1 MSLIDRNL
9 LISAQVPDSVDIHPT
24 GTGCEGWVGQA
35 HDMLVVAKVYDFK
48 YEICGRCGTVRISE
62 RRGL

>member
-1 MSLIDRNL
+1 MSFIERNL
-9 LISAQVPDSVDIHPT
+9 IITNQVLDSLDIHPT
-24 GTGCEGWVGQA
+24 GTGCDGRWQM
-35 HDMLVVAKVYDFK
+35 HDMLVTANVHDFK